1 MKSFKEIR
9 GTLLEAEYVK
19 LPDPPPVVVLRRIGI
34 RMYPTGERIAL
45 YRNSKL
51 NLDVS
56 VPYFPGKIGNIKVPV
71 AVMKE
76 EIELP
81 LETINETIMK
91 KLLKIVRSGQPD
103 NVEFGLNI
111 TISQLNQHYQ
121 NEIVEWANQ
130 TIPRNRLGK
139 STHISYNQAGNIL
152 NQKYLDGLSI
162 F

>member
-71 AVMKE
+71 AVMRE

-81 LETINETIMK
+81 LENLNETIMK
-91 KLLKIVRSGQPD
+91 RLLKIVRSGQPD
-103 NVEFGLNI
+103 NVEFGNGTTAQVQPAVAARLVNL
-111 TISQLNQHYQ
+111 TKQLHFTNRVKFTRYVSGNPQDFKSA
-121 NEIVEWANQ
+121 VDFTTANQ
-130 TIPRNRLGK
+130 
-139 STHISYNQAGNIL
+139 
-152 NQKYLDGLSI
+152 
-162 F
+162 